1 MDALLS
7 STALVALAEI
17 GDKTQLLALLLAA
30 RFRKPAAIV
39 AGILLATLANH
50 ALAAWLGASAATW
63 LEGPW
68 FGAVVALGFIAMG
81 LWTLVPD
88 KLDEDEA
95 PRSGRSA
102 FMTTLVSFFLVEIGD
117 KTQIATIALG
127 ARYGDVLTIHS
138 TVAWVKAKTFRME
151 HTISVGD
158 RLCASGFEIRAWVG
172 RPRTPGERLHARA
185 LPAEVAAKLRG
196 ETA

>member
-1 MDALLS
+1 MTVAHES
-7 STALVALAEI
+7 SVQVRWS
-17 GDKTQLLALLLAA
+17 DVD
-30 RFRKPAAIV
+30 P
-39 AGILLATLANH
+39 AGIVFYPRFFEWFDLGCETLFA
-50 ALAAWLGASAATW
+50 
-63 LEGPW
+63 
-68 FGAVVALGFIAMG
+68 ALGLPWPEAFPRYDVVG
-81 LWTLVPD
+81 VPIV
-88 KLDEDEA
+88 E
-95 PRSGRSA
+95 SGSR
-102 FMTTLVSFFLVEIGD
+102 FVSP
-117 KTQIATIALG
+117 

>member
-7 STALVALAEI
+7 STVLVAIAEI
-17 GDKTQLLALLLAA
+17 GDKTQLLALVLAA
-30 RFRKPAAIV
+30 RFRRPLPIV

-50 ALAAWLGASAATW
+50 ALAALLGASAAAW

-68 FGAVVALGFIAMG
+68 FGAAVALGFIAMG

-95 PRSGRSA
+95 PPTGRSA
-102 FMTTLVSFFLVEIGD
+102 FLTTLVSFFLVEIGD

-127 ARYGDVLTIHS
+127 ARYGDV
-138 TVAWVKAKTFRME
+138 VAVTTGTTLGMLVANVPVVFAGEALIRRVPMKAVRIAAAALFVAM
-151 HTISVGD
+151 G
-158 RLCASGFEIRAWVG
+158 AWLLWS
-172 RPRTPGERLHARA
+172 RWPL
-185 LPAEVAAKLRG
+185 
-196 ETA
+196 